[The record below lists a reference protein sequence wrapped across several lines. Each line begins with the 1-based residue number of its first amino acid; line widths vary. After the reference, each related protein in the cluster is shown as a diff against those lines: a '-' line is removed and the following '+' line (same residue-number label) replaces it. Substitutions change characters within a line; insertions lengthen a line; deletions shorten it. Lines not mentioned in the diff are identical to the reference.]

1 LEVNIKQAEDS
12 NLVDTTTLEIIDKT
26 ATQLG
31 VEKVPVSWKGLVA
44 VQEEIIRPDVLR
56 SGIFCHRIVVKSLTL
71 PQQTVAVGKVSQ
83 SI

>member
-1 LEVNIKQAEDS
+1 M
-12 NLVDTTTLEIIDKT
+12 VDATTLEIIDKT

-56 SGIFCHRIVVKSLTL
+56 SGSLSPL
-71 PQQTVAVGKVSQ
+71 CGLKFYAA
-83 SI
+83 IA